1 MTLSVEFTQRTENL
15 EILENKNGHGK
26 VMDHKNTVKKSWNFV
41 TTHRILP
48 ILPPI

>member
-26 VMDHKNTVKKSWNFV
+26 VMDHKKNCQEVMEFCDNS
-41 TTHRILP
+41 
-48 ILPPI
+48 